1 MKKENVLC
9 EACHKAF
16 IGLVVLDENFK
27 ILELNE
33 EIGKRGGIDISKFI
47 GTNFLSHIVPEE
59 REKVEGMLKK
69 VMDKKEEGSI
79 ITKILR
85 PDGPSLWVTLIA
97 RTLGNHLLVNIIDV
111 SDMLQME
118 KTLEEK
124 LSMWRVL
131 EESIQDG
138 IIVIDEEGNILSW
151 NSAAERI
158 FGYRRDEVVGKKIWD
173 TIIPDRFAE
182 EYKNGFEKFLKNGK
196 GLIIGK
202 PVNMP
207 GKRKDGIEISLEM
220 SIGTV
225 KINDKWRAVAVIR
238 DITER
243 VEKELELE
251 KEKDELAFLYKFLN
265 KISGT
270 LDPDKMFQMAYE
282 ELSKLLEDMDA
293 FIVALV
299 NEKNKKID
307 VEFVIGNGKRFK
319 KHSIELNDRDT
330 LTGWVAVHGKE
341 LYVRNV
347 QKEKLPSGIKVI
359 GYPMLSWAGFPLKY
373 RDRVLGV
380 LSVQSKMENAFSE
393 RDLRI
398 LRLLADNF
406 AMVLAN
412 AEMYKELKLREE
424 MYRSIVT
431 ASIVGVATTDLDMRF
446 TYVNEY
452 FAELLGYRKDEMIGR
467 YLGEFTTEKGL
478 KDMLEGTKRRRKGIS
493 DSYESE
499 FLTKSGKIIPVL
511 IYASPI
517 KNYKGEI
524 IGTVGVIID
533 ISNIKEME
541 EELKVERKKYK
552 MLFENVATG
561 IAIIQ
566 DELVVYVNEEMAR
579 MLGYS
584 RNEIIGANIV
594 NFIHPHALK
603 TVVEYYKA
611 RLSDLPVPRNYISRL
626 LSKNG
631 STVWCEIKA
640 SKIEWE
646 GRPAVMASITD
657 ITHLKETEETLIA
670 LEKISEKIKR
680 AKSEEEIFKIV
691 TDGIKSIMHISNVS
705 ILKVEGDKIVMRFF
719 EWKKNKKPPFIQLDL
734 NSEKSIVAWVARNG
748 KSYYTGN
755 TEEDPLY
762 LKAHFAMLSEYATPI
777 IVNGKVYGVLDVQSS
792 EEDGI
797 SQEER
802 MMLDM
807 LAAQV
812 GATIES
818 LKYQKELEASRNLQ
832 ELMLHIVSHDLKNP
846 LAVISGY
853 IELLKEEYNPE
864 FLEEMQNALERASKI
879 IERARLFSKLDMKK
893 IKQEKKE
900 MHLRDIIERAYEL
913 IKEKYPEGRVEVEG
927 DARISL
933 YPIIEEVFVN
943 LLDNAFKYGANEVR
957 IKIEKGEN
965 VRIEVV
971 DNGSGIPDKQKEIIF
986 EAFEKLSKKGS
997 GLGLAIVKK
1006 VVELHNGEIWVE
1018 DNEPKGSKFII
1029 VLPYQ
1034 K

>member
-1 MKKENVLC
+1 MEKEKLLC

-16 IGLVVLDENFK
+16 IGLVVIDENFK
-27 ILELNE
+27 IIELNE
-33 EIGKRGGIDISKFI
+33 EIGKRGEIDISQFV
-47 GTNFLSHIVPEE
+47 GTNFLRHIVSED
-59 REKVEGMLKK
+59 REKVKRVLKK
-69 VMDKKEEGSI
+69 VMDKKGEGSI
-79 ITKILR
+79 IAKLLR
-85 PDGPSLWVTLIA
+85 PDGSSLWVTLIV
-97 RTLGNHLLVNIIDV
+97 RTLGNHLLVNIIDI

-124 LSMWRVL
+124 LSIWRVL

-138 IIVIDEEGNILSW
+138 IIVIDEDGNILSW
-151 NSAAERI
+151 NPAAERI
-158 FGYRRDEVVGKKIWD
+158 FGYRRDDVVGKKIWE
-173 TIIPDRFAE
+173 TIIPDRFVE
-182 EYKNGFEKFLKNGK
+182 EYKKGFEKFLKNGK
-196 GLIIGK
+196 GPIIGK

-207 GKRKDGIEISLEM
+207 GKRKDGIEIPLEM

-225 KINDKWRAVAVIR
+225 KIKDKWHAVAVIR

-282 ELSKLLEDMDA
+282 ELSKLLENMDA
-293 FIVALV
+293 FTVALV
-299 NEKNKKID
+299 NEKDGNIN
-307 VEFVIGNGKRFK
+307 VEFVVGNGKRFK
-319 KHSIELNDRDT
+319 KHSIPLNDRDT
-330 LTGWVAVHGKE
+330 ITGWVAVHGKE

-380 LSVQSKMENAFSE
+380 LSVQSKRENAFSE

-412 AEMYKELKLREE
+412 GEMYKELKLREK
-424 MYRSIVT
+424 MYSSIVNT
-431 ASIVGVATTDLDMRF
+431 SIVGVATTDLNMRF

-452 FAELLGYRKDEMIGR
+452 FTKLLGYRKDEMIGR
-467 YLGEFTTEKGL
+467 YIGEFTTEKGL
-478 KDMLEGTKRRRKGIS
+478 RDMLEGTKRRRKGIS

-517 KNYKGEI
+517 KNYKEEI

-541 EELKVERKKYK
+541 EKLKVERKKYK

-566 DELVVYVNEEMAR
+566 DELVVYVNEEITR

-584 RNEIIGANIV
+584 RNELIGANIV

-611 RLSDLPVPRNYISRL
+611 RLSDLPAPRNYISRL

-670 LEKISEKIKR
+670 LEKISAEIKR

-691 TDGIKSIMHISNVS
+691 TDGIKSIMHFSNVS
-705 ILKVEGDKIVMRFF
+705 ILKVDGNKIVMRFF
-719 EWKKNKKPPFIQLDL
+719 EWKKNKTPPFIELDL
-734 NSEKSIVAWVARNG
+734 NSDKGIVVWVARNG

-755 TEEDPLY
+755 TKNDPLY
-762 LKAHFAMLSEYATPI
+762 LKAHFVMLSEYATPI

-893 IKQEKKE
+893 IKQEKEE
-900 MHLRDIIERAYEL
+900 MNLRDIIKRAYEL

-927 DARISL
+927 DAQIPL

-943 LLDNAFKYGANEVR
+943 LLDNAFKYGATEVM

-965 VRIEVV
+965 VRIEVA

-1006 VVELHNGEIWVE
+1006 VVELHNGQIWVE
-1018 DNEPKGSKFII
+1018 DNKPKGSKFII